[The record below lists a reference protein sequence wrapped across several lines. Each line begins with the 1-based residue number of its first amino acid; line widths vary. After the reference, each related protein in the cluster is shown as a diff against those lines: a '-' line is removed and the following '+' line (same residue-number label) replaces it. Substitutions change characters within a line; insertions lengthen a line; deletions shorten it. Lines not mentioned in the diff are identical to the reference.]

1 MLVEVVSPEQNFFS
15 GEATMVIS
23 RTPEGEIG
31 ILAGHEPTV
40 ATLVPGGLTV
50 DQDGTRQSYAISGGV
65 LQITGEKVLIL
76 GASGMLG
83 SVMYKFLSRLDGLD
97 VFGTIRSPG
106 MLPYFDHEFRK
117 YFWQRS

>member
-31 ILAGHEPTV
+31 ILAGHESTV

-76 GASGMLG
+76 GEAIEEVDG
-83 SVMYKFLSRLDGLD
+83 S
-97 VFGTIRSPG
+97 
-106 MLPYFDHEFRK
+106 HEDAVEK
-117 YFWQRS
+117 GIQMVDQEVQE

>member
-50 DQDGTRQSYAISGGV
+50 DLS
-65 LQITGEKVLIL
+65 LIH
-76 GASGMLG
+76 
-83 SVMYKFLSRLDGLD
+83 
-97 VFGTIRSPG
+97 I
-106 MLPYFDHEFRK
+106 
-117 YFWQRS
+117 

>member
-76 GASGMLG
+76 GEAIEE
-83 SVMYKFLSRLDGLD
+83 VD
-97 VFGTIRSPG
+97 RS
-106 MLPYFDHEFRK
+106 HEDAVEK
-117 YFWQRS
+117 GIQMVDQEVQE

>member
-31 ILAGHEPTV
+31 ILAGHEPKV

-76 GASGMLG
+76 GEAIEEVDG
-83 SVMYKFLSRLDGLD
+83 S
-97 VFGTIRSPG
+97 
-106 MLPYFDHEFRK
+106 HEDAVEK
-117 YFWQRS
+117 GIQMVDQEVQE

>member
-31 ILAGHEPTV
+31 ILPGHEPTV

-76 GASGMLG
+76 GEAIEEVDG
-83 SVMYKFLSRLDGLD
+83 S
-97 VFGTIRSPG
+97 
-106 MLPYFDHEFRK
+106 HEDAVEK
-117 YFWQRS
+117 GIQMVDQEVQE

>member
-50 DQDGTRQSYAISGGV
+50 DQDGTKQSYAISGGV

-76 GASGMLG
+76 GEAIEEVDG
-83 SVMYKFLSRLDGLD
+83 S
-97 VFGTIRSPG
+97 
-106 MLPYFDHEFRK
+106 HEDAVEK
-117 YFWQRS
+117 GIHMVDQEVEE

>member
-31 ILAGHEPTV
+31 ILAGHEATV

-76 GASGMLG
+76 GEAIEEVDG
-83 SVMYKFLSRLDGLD
+83 S
-97 VFGTIRSPG
+97 
-106 MLPYFDHEFRK
+106 HEDAVEK
-117 YFWQRS
+117 GIQMVDQEVQE

>member
-76 GASGMLG
+76 GEAIEAGDGRHEDAVEKG
-83 SVMYKFLSRLDGLD
+83 SQMVDQE
-97 VFGTIRSPG
+97 V
-106 MLPYFDHEFRK
+106 EE
-117 YFWQRS
+117 

>member
-65 LQITGEKVLIL
+65 LQITCLL
-76 GASGMLG
+76 YTSPSPRDAT
-83 SVMYKFLSRLDGLD
+83 LSRMP
-97 VFGTIRSPG
+97 S
-106 MLPYFDHEFRK
+106 
-117 YFWQRS
+117 SA